1 MNSDIILNA
10 KDISITFGGLKA
22 VTDFNLKL
30 KSNEL
35 LGLIGPNG
43 AGKTTVFNILTGVYK
58 PTSGEYT
65 FNDRKIN
72 GESPY
77 KLVQYGMARTF
88 QNIRLF
94 QNMTVLDN
102 VIVAN
107 NFNMKY
113 GFFAG
118 TFRLPKYWK
127 EEKEAKER
135 AMKLLEIFDLAKYA
149 NYTAGNMP
157 YGRQR
162 KLEIARALSTGAK
175 VIFLDEPAAGM
186 NPKETEEL
194 MDTIKLIKEK
204 FNIAIVLIEHDMKL
218 VLGICERL
226 IVLDRGKIIAQG
238 DPMEVVN
245 SKEVITAYLGAD
257 EEGEDE

>member
-1 MNSDIILNA
+1 MSSDIILQT

-22 VTDFNLKL
+22 VTDFNLEL

-58 PTSGEYT
+58 PTSGEYK
-65 FNDRKIN
+65 FNGRKIN
-72 GESPY
+72 GEAPY
-77 KLVQYGMARTF
+77 QLVQYGMARTF

-94 QNMTVLDN
+94 KNMTVLDN
-102 VIVAN
+102 VVVAN

-113 GFFAG
+113 GFLTG

-127 EEKEAKER
+127 EEREARRK
-135 AMKLLEIFDLAKYA
+135 AMELLEIFDLAKYA
-149 NYTAGNMP
+149 DYTAGNMP

-175 VIFLDEPAAGM
+175 VLFLDEPAAGM

-226 IVLDRGKIIAQG
+226 IVLDRGHIIAQG
-238 DPMEVVN
+238 NPMDVVN

-257 EEGEDE
+257 DEGEDE

>member
-1 MNSDIILNA
+1 MSKTILKA
-10 KDISITFGGLKA
+10 SDISITFGGLKA
-22 VTDFNLKL
+22 VTDFNLDL
-30 KSNEL
+30 KSDEL

-58 PTSGEYT
+58 PTSGKYE
-65 FNDRKIN
+65 FNGRQIN
-72 GESPY
+72 GEKPY

-94 QNMTVLDN
+94 KNMTVLDN
-102 VIVAN
+102 VIVAS

-113 GFFAG
+113 GYLAG
-118 TFRLPKYWK
+118 TFRLPRYWK
-127 EEKEAKER
+127 EEKEARKK
-135 AMKLLEIFDLAKYA
+135 AMDLLEIFDLAKYA
-149 NYTAGNMP
+149 DYMAGNLP

-162 KLEIARALSTGAK
+162 KLEIARALSTGAE
-175 VIFLDEPAAGM
+175 VLFLDEPAAGM

-226 IVLDRGKIIAQG
+226 IVLDRGHIIAEG
-238 DPMEVVN
+238 DPIDVVN
-245 SKEVITAYLGAD
+245 QKEVITAYLGAD
-257 EEGEDE
+257 EEGDDE